1 MDFKHLTQFKDIIEL
16 DKRPVKLDERETFNV
31 SWGIDENY
39 QVGAAISIASI
50 LENNKQNKFGNDS
63 NLLIVFYVQIMP
75 DDFVMQLHR
84 F

>member
-39 QVGAAISIASI
+39 QVGA
-50 LENNKQNKFGNDS
+50 
-63 NLLIVFYVQIMP
+63 
-75 DDFVMQLHR
+75 
-84 F
+84 

>member
-50 LENNKQNKFGNDS
+50 LENNKQ
-63 NLLIVFYVQIMP
+63 
-75 DDFVMQLHR
+75 
-84 F
+84 